1 MTIRSEN
8 VLCQLVTLPVFSPSF
23 FFLFAFFVISGKIR
37 QKLRALDIMPKDID
51 ELWDILDEGKGEPCP
66 LEWWEVW
73 GDRRPSKRD
82 EEEAEVN

>member
-1 MTIRSEN
+1 
-8 VLCQLVTLPVFSPSF
+8 
-23 FFLFAFFVISGKIR
+23 
-37 QKLRALDIMPKDID
+37 MPKDID

-73 GDRRPSKRD
+73 GDRRPSKREE